1 MKTIDKNGLAV
12 AGELH
17 DFLVHEALPG
27 SGVDEAGFF
36 AGLASL
42 VADLAPRCRTLLA
55 RRDELQHQL
64 DDWHLAQRG
73 KPLDQAAY
81 MRFLGEIGYLEPRP
95 EPHQVA
101 TADVDPEIAEIAGPQ
116 LVVPISN
123 ARYALNAANARWG
136 SLYDALYGTDAI
148 PEDRGAA
155 KAGAYNPVRGARVV
169 AEAKA
174 VLDMIAPLAA
184 GSHASVASYR
194 VENRRLVVGL
204 IGGAET
210 MLASVDRF
218 DGYQGTPSD
227 PSLILLSNNGLHA
240 EIVIDRSHPIGR
252 TDPAGVADVIVESAI
267 SSIMDMEDSV
277 AAVDADRQGRLL
289 PQLARPDEGHPA
301 RGVQQER
308 RDRAP
313 RARRRPR
320 LQERARRRAAP
331 ARPRAH
337 AAAQRRPPHDDGRR
351 ARRRRPRD
359 PRGPARRARL
369 RDRSR
374 RHDLLRQRSRCTTA
388 APARST
394 SSSRRCTGRTRSPSR
409 TSCSAR
415 SRRSSGCPR
424 TRIKMGIMDE
434 ERRTSANLAACIQAA
449 SQSRVLHQHRL
460 SRSHRRRDPHLDGGG
475 PDGAQERDEGT
486 TPWIA
491 AYEDMNVDVGL
502 ACGLPGRAQIGKGMW
517 AAPDQMALDAHD
529 EAQPSG
535 VGRQSTAWV
544 PSPTAATLH
553 ALHYHEVDVPSA
565 SRRFCARA
573 SPRDL
578 AALLTIPLAQSNFDP
593 RDVAQELDNNVQ
605 GMLGYVVRWID
616 QGVGCSKVPD
626 INNIGLMEDRAT
638 LRISSQHIANW
649 LHHAIVSEDEVMA
662 VMKKMAAVVDKQNAG
677 DRSYQPMAPGFDGPA
692 FRAACDLVFK
702 GRAQPNGYTEFIL
715 TAYRRE
721 AKALAGDAG
730 LRAVA

>member
-1 MKTIDKNGLAV
+1 MKTIDRNGLGIAR
-12 AGELH
+12 ELH
-17 DFLVHEALPG
+17 DFLVNEALPG
-27 SGVDEAGFF
+27 SGVDEAAFF
-36 AGLASL
+36 DGLAGL
-42 VADLAPRCRTLLA
+42 VADLGPRCRTLLA
-55 RRDELQHQL
+55 RRDELQTQL
-64 DDWHLAQRG
+64 DDWHLARRG
-73 KPLDQAAY
+73 KPLDQAEY
-81 MRFLGEIGYLEPRP
+81 MRFLREIGYLEPRP
-95 EPHQVA
+95 DPRQIA

-155 KAGAYNPVRGARVV
+155 RAGAYNSVRGARVV

-194 VENRRLVVGL
+194 VENRRLVVTL

-227 PSLILLSNNGLHA
+227 PSLVLLSNNGLHV
-240 EIVIDRSHPIGR
+240 EIVIDRAHQIGR

-277 AAVDADRQGRLL
+277 TAVDAADKVVCYRNWLGLMKGTLREAFSKNGETVHRVLAGDRVYKS
-289 PQLARPDEGHPA
+289 A
-301 RGVQQER
+301 RGGELRLPGCALMLLRNVGHHMTTDAV
-308 RDRAP
+308 RDG
-313 RARRRPR
+313 
-320 LQERARRRAAP
+320 E
-331 ARPRAH
+331 
-337 AAAQRRPPHDDGRR
+337 GREIPEGLLD
-351 ARRRRPRD
+351 ALVS
-359 PRGPARRARL
+359 GTIA
-369 RDRSR
+369 
-374 RHDLLRQRSRCTTA
+374 RHDLYGTQPLHN
-388 APARST
+388 
-394 SSSRRCTGRTRSPSR
+394 SR
-409 TSCSAR
+409 TGSVYIVKPKMHGPTEVAFTDELFGRVEDIASL
-415 SRRSSGCPR
+415 PR
-424 TRIKMGIMDE
+424 NTLKMGIMDE

-449 SQSRVLHQHRL
+449 SHRVCFINTGF
-460 SRSHRRRDPHLDGGG
+460 LDRTGDEIHTSMEAG
-475 PDGAQERDEGT
+475 PMVRKNVMKQ

-517 AAPDQMALDAHD
+517 AAPDQMALMRTMKRTHPEQGA
-529 EAQPSG
+529 
-535 VGRQSTAWV
+535 STAWV

-553 ALHYHEVDVPSA
+553 ALHYHEIDVAERQHALRTREPA
-565 SRRFCARA
+565 S
-573 SPRDL
+573 L
-578 AALLTIPLAQSNFDP
+578 EALLTIPLAQSNFDP
-593 RDVAQELDNNVQ
+593 RDVAQELENNVQ
-605 GMLGYVVRWID
+605 GLLGYVVRWID

-649 LHHAIVSEDEVMA
+649 LHHGIVSKEEVMA
-662 VMKKMAAVVDKQNAG
+662 VMQRMAAVVDAQNAG
-677 DRSYQPMAPGFDGPA
+677 DRAYQPMAPGFDGPA
-692 FRAACDLVFK
+692 FRAALALVFE
-702 GRAQPNGYTEFIL
+702 GRTQPNGYTEFIL

-730 LRAVA
+730 RLRAVA